1 MVFFPSFMVTGGE
14 LPSTL
19 TANEEEKYVKLW
31 EQGDISARNELIEH
45 NLRLV
50 AHIAKKYS
58 QFNDNE
64 DLISIG
70 TIGLVKAVST
80 YRADKGRLAT
90 YGARCI
96 ENEILMYLRQNK
108 KRQND
113 ISLQESVGIDK
124 EGNEVTLEEKLAD
137 EGKSVEEITAL
148 KMTVEKLYK
157 IMEERL
163 TPRELEIVILRYG
176 LDGQKP
182 VTQREI
188 AKTMGISRSY
198 VSRIETKALS
208 KLKDL

>member
-96 ENEILMYLRQNK
+96 ENAM
-108 KRQND
+108 
-113 ISLQESVGIDK
+113 
-124 EGNEVTLEEKLAD
+124 VTL
-137 EGKSVEEITAL
+137 G
-148 KMTVEKLYK
+148 MQGY
-157 IMEERL
+157 
-163 TPRELEIVILRYG
+163 VI
-176 LDGQKP
+176 
-182 VTQREI
+182 
-188 AKTMGISRSY
+188 
-198 VSRIETKALS
+198 
-208 KLKDL
+208 